1 MIINPFDNEQ
11 EFTSSDKL
19 ITHLTQLAV
28 DKNNVFRGYGKQS
41 ELFPNIIR
49 EKDWREQEI
58 RLLHEFERYGLQYFS
73 ANNPIDFMSYA
84 QHYGLPTRLLDFTY
98 NPFIAL
104 YFSLFTPKGTNY
116 TYEEDRIYYYM
127 RYCSLN
133 DQIHIR
139 TLPYFDETLFRSAS
153 FAVQSN
159 RMIYLLN
166 RIIRGLKEEADEHDT
181 GVKAIVNYFARIY
194 YDDHPSKSVE
204 SLTENPNFKSFLDD
218 EITKFEQKR
227 ILFVDA
233 NQCNQRIVMQ
243 QGLFMFP
250 YTLDIKEHSHILKSN
265 TVVIKIHKRIRD
277 DLLDYLDTIGIN
289 AFRLM
294 LSSNPGLRDRI
305 QFYIDFPDYSA
316 EELVQIYCKY
326 AESEAYQLGTD
337 AKVTL
342 RQMAEQII
350 RNKDE
355 NFSNARL
362 IRKVFER
369 TRMKQAM
376 RTSDNMISAEDIQAV
391 FAESDMRALLDSV
404 QVQRRIGFAG

>member
-1 MIINPFDNEQ
+1 MKMNPFYSEQ
-11 EFTSSDKL
+11 EFTNSDEL

-28 DKNNVFRGYGKQS
+28 NKNNVFRGYGKQS

-58 RLLHEFERYGLQYFS
+58 KLLHEFERYGLQYFS

-116 TYEEDRIYYYM
+116 THEEDKTYYYI

-153 FAVQSN
+153 FSVQSS

-166 RIIRGLKEEADEHDT
+166 RIIQGLKEEADEQDT

-194 YDDHPSKSVE
+194 CDDHPSRSVE
-204 SLTENPNFKSFLDD
+204 SLAKSPDFKPFLDD
-218 EITKFEQKR
+218 GITKFEQKK

-250 YTLDIKEHSHILKSN
+250 YTLDIEEHSRILKSN
-265 TVVIKIHKRIRD
+265 TNVIKIHKKIRD

-294 LSSNPGLRDRI
+294 PDLQNVCYAVKRKVIDERQAVSPLFKKKSDVRTSNIDELHSLLKEAFDRYKKPHGYANI
-305 QFYIDFPDYSA
+305 APVGAFLKQSLPNFDIHTYGFSKLYDLIASFPDKYEIKKEDKNHA
-316 EELVQIYCKY
+316 VPVALYRCK
-326 AESEAYQLGTD
+326 
-337 AKVTL
+337 
-342 RQMAEQII
+342 
-350 RNKDE
+350 
-355 NFSNARL
+355 
-362 IRKVFER
+362 
-369 TRMKQAM
+369 
-376 RTSDNMISAEDIQAV
+376 
-391 FAESDMRALLDSV
+391 
-404 QVQRRIGFAG
+404 